1 MSTQLTKTEQTEQT
15 EQTGQAGPSDDAKRA
30 QVRMMWSGVADQ
42 WGAHA
47 EEVDARGAELTRT
60 MLAKAQLRPG
70 DTVLELACGPGGAG
84 LAAAERVGAR
94 GVVVLSDAVEAMAT
108 IAGLRAAAIGLT
120 NVRTATRDLERIDE
134 PDGAFDAV
142 LCREGL
148 MFAVDPVL
156 AASEIHRVLRTG
168 GRFVAAVWGPQAA
181 NPWLSV
187 IFEAVAAVVGI
198 VVPPPGMP
206 GPFALAD
213 AAYLA
218 RVVEDGGLADVEL
231 EALPVPLRMPT
242 FEAWWTRTT
251 AIAGPIAA
259 LIAHLDVATA
269 AALEDHVRAAVQ
281 QYMTPEGLSFPGT
294 ALLVSARRA

>member
-1 MSTQLTKTEQTEQT
+1 MSTQPSQTVPAGGT
-15 EQTGQAGPSDDAKRA
+15 GPSDDAKRA

-60 MLAKAQLRPG
+60 MLAKAELRPG
-70 DTVLELACGPGGAG
+70 DAVLELACGPGGAG
-84 LAAAERVGAR
+84 LAAAERVGAN
-94 GVVVLSDAVEAMAT
+94 GVVVLSDSVEAMAA
-108 IAGLRAAAIGLT
+108 IAGQRAAARGLT
-120 NVRTATRDLERIDE
+120 NVRTATRDLEQIDE
-134 PDGAFDAV
+134 PDGSFDVV

-156 AASEIHRVLRTG
+156 AASEIHRVLRPG
-168 GRFVAAVWGPQAA
+168 GRFVAAVWGPQSD

-187 IFEAVAAVVGI
+187 IFEAVAAVIGI

-213 AAYLA
+213 THHLA
-218 RVVEDGGLADVEL
+218 RTVEKGGLTDIEI
-231 EALPVPLRMPT
+231 EATQVPLQSPT
-242 FEAWWTRTT
+242 FEAWWTRTR
-251 AIAGPIAA
+251 AIAGPVAA
-259 LIAHLDVATA
+259 LIDHLDASTA
-269 AALEDHVRAAVQ
+269 AALKDHLRAAVE
-281 QYMTPEGLSFPGT
+281 QYLTPDGLSFPGL